1 MLRIDCDTCVARDSR
16 ACDDCL
22 VTFLLDRP
30 EGAIVFDVEEERALR
45 LLEEGG
51 LAPHGPQPRASR
63 ARGGVAVLH
72 GPLDVFG
79 E

>member
-1 MLRIDCDTCVARDSR
+1 MLRIDCDTCVARDTG

-51 LAPHGPQPRASR
+51 LAPALRYRDGRPPPPATAS
-63 ARGGVAVLH
+63 A
-72 GPLDVFG
+72 
-79 E
+79 